1 VTKLRI
7 TVVILAYGEERYLSD
22 CVGAVLAS
30 TGEDTEVVL
39 IDNGAPAAVSSLPAH
54 PRMQIL
60 LSPIN
65 LGFAGGCNYGASFAR
80 GENLIFLN
88 SDAVVEAEAITRL
101 SDAVSDDTVGLVC
114 GGIRL
119 ADAPDTMNSVGNP
132 VHYLGVV
139 WAGGFGDPADLHGD
153 VVDVASASGAFLC
166 IRRKVWESLGG
177 FNDQYFAY
185 HEDTELSL
193 RAWQR
198 GSRVQFVPSAVARH
212 HYEFSRNPNKQYL
225 LERNRWL
232 TVLTVYPTPLLRLV
246 LPALVMFDVALCIV
260 AFRQGWLAAKL
271 RSWWWLARHRKLIA
285 DRRRF
290 VQAASV
296 ISVEQFAALLSSRI
310 EPAMI
315 ERPPGLHLLNKLL
328 EAYWAVVLR
337 LVKTTQAEAAREDP
351 AQSA

>member
-1 VTKLRI
+1 MFAPCSHDTTNARQK
-7 TVVILAYGEERYLSD
+7 G
-22 CVGAVLAS
+22 VG
-30 TGEDTEVVL
+30 
-39 IDNGAPAAVSSLPAH
+39 I
-54 PRMQIL
+54 
-60 LSPIN
+60 
-65 LGFAGGCNYGASFAR
+65 AGG
-80 GENLIFLN
+80 
-88 SDAVVEAEAITRL
+88 
-101 SDAVSDDTVGLVC
+101 LVL
-114 GGIRL
+114 L
-119 ADAPDTMNSVGNP
+119 ADEPQRVNSAGNP

-166 IRRKVWESLGG
+166 IRREVWESLGG

-290 VQAASV
+290 VQAESV
-296 ISVEQFAALLSSRI
+296 ISVEQFAALLSPRI

-315 ERPPGLHLLNKLL
+315 DRPPGLGDHGAGVGWTRNTADTGL
-328 EAYWAVVLR
+328 EVTGDNVTATGLFVEHYQKNEVIWSGQGR
-337 LVKTTQAEAAREDP
+337 TR
-351 AQSA
+351 